1 MSGHFDFRNW
11 DGSTQAILNHYEADE
26 KIIGD
31 LRDEAVH
38 HAEWA
43 AIQLMQMVDSPIER
57 RLLLALVSPH
67 DIRDEHQVL
76 LPGRVRVVAP
86 RSGHGT
92 ELTEVNFVGYEDNNS
107 ALLIEIQ
114 KPIGPYRADFVLT
127 WSGTDCCDTTI
138 VEASSSLCIE
148 ADGHDFHEKTKAQ
161 ATHDKK
167 RDRFF
172 AGRGLT
178 LLRFTGSEIHKSAVR
193 CASEAR
199 RLLCAR
205 FGEAMERSF
214 ALATAEASKR

>member
-92 ELTEVNFVGYEDNNS
+92 ELTE
-107 ALLIEIQ
+107 
-114 KPIGPYRADFVLT
+114 
-127 WSGTDCCDTTI
+127 
-138 VEASSSLCIE
+138 
-148 ADGHDFHEKTKAQ
+148 
-161 ATHDKK
+161 
-167 RDRFF
+167 
-172 AGRGLT
+172 
-178 LLRFTGSEIHKSAVR
+178 SAVR